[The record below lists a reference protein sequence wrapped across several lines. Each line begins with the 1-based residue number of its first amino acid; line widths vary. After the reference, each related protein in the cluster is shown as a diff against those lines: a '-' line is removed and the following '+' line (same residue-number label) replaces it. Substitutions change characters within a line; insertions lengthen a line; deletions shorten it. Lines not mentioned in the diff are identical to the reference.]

1 MLFRFKR
8 RKKRKRQKATSNRRV
23 FLKPSPKVV
32 QHDRDKAQKIVLHET
47 RKDIYDYQVK
57 RDYFERVKK
66 NVRKSENIKR
76 DGLHPSVLLHHDID
90 NSTSCKPCRLRK
102 ERRRSLFAFGYAGK
116 GKAIYGKRIHTE
128 ESRRDC
134 GGC

>member
-32 QHDRDKAQKIVLHET
+32 QDKDKSQKIVSHET
-47 RKDIYDYQVK
+47 RRDIYDFQVK

-76 DGLHPSVLLHHDID
+76 DGFHSSVLLHHDID
-90 NSTSCKPCRLRK
+90 NSISCKPCRLRK

-116 GKAIYGKRIHTE
+116 GKAIHGKRVHTE
-128 ESRRDC
+128 DSKRSC

>member
-32 QHDRDKAQKIVLHET
+32 QHDKAQKIVSHET
-47 RKDIYDYQVK
+47 RKDINDYQVK
-57 RDYFERVKK
+57 RDYFERIKK
-66 NVRKSENIKR
+66 NVRKSENIK
-76 DGLHPSVLLHHDID
+76 GNGFLPSVLFRLDID
-90 NSTSCKPCRLRK
+90 NSISCKPCRLRK

-116 GKAIYGKRIHTE
+116 GKAIHGKRVHTE
-128 ESRRDC
+128 DSKRSC

>member
-8 RKKRKRQKATSNRRV
+8 RKRKRQKATSNRRV
-23 FLKPSPKVV
+23 FLTPSPKVV
-32 QHDRDKAQKIVLHET
+32 QHDKAKKIVSHET
-47 RKDIYDYQVK
+47 RKDIYDFQIK

-66 NVRKSENIKR
+66 NVRKIENIER
-76 DGLHPSVLLHHDID
+76 DGFHSSVLLHHDID
-90 NSTSCKPCRLRK
+90 NSFSCKPCRLRK

-116 GKAIYGKRIHTE
+116 GKAIHGKRVHTE
-128 ESRRDC
+128 DSKRSC

>member
-8 RKKRKRQKATSNRRV
+8 LKKRKRQKATSNRRV

-32 QHDRDKAQKIVLHET
+32 QHDKAQKIVLHET
-47 RKDIYDYQVK
+47 RKDIYDFQVK

-76 DGLHPSVLLHHDID
+76 DGVHPSVLLHHDID
-90 NSTSCKPCRLRK
+90 NSVSCKPCRLRK

-116 GKAIYGKRIHTE
+116 GKAIHGKRIHTE
-128 ESRRDC
+128 DSKRSC